1 MQSRTFRDFTK
12 SSRKEKDSKENG
24 KTLNYYHKEKYR
36 EMILN
41 AAETVLKFLGF
52 DRAVYGADH
61 KNNRKKMMK
70 WYDELQEERTKD
82 IQSEMMMEKQ

>member
-52 DRAVYGADH
+52 DRTAYGTQKIK
-61 KNNRKKMMK
+61 KNKN
-70 WYDELQEERTKD
+70 
-82 IQSEMMMEKQ
+82 